1 MVKCIL
7 KFYSDK
13 VKVQLFLGLIIYAPC
28 HEDEWGNEGTAPSFS
43 SLALDGSEWSVSY
56 P

>member
-7 KFYSDK
+7 KFYLGK
-13 VKVQLFLGLIIYAPC
+13 VKVQLYLGLIIYAPC
-28 HEDEWGNEGTAPSFS
+28 HEAEWWNESIAPSFS
-43 SLALDGSEWSVSY
+43 SLALDGSEWSISY